1 MLTLALQAALTLTA
15 VALLLNVVRLLR
27 GPSLPDRVLAL
38 DTLYIN
44 ALALI
49 ILASMLWRTT
59 LHFEAAVLIAAIGF
73 FSTVAVA
80 KFLCRGDIIE

>member
-1 MLTLALQAALTLTA
+1 MLAMVLQIALAITSLALC
-15 VALLLNVVRLLR
+15 LNVFRLLR

-38 DTLYIN
+38 DTLYMN

-49 ILASMLWRTT
+49 VLASIRWQTSLY
-59 LHFEAAVLIAAIGF
+59 FEAALLIAAFGF

-80 KFLCRGDIIE
+80 KYLCRGDIIE